1 MSGIPADTSARAAAP
16 SLGVF
21 FALLRAQRGV
31 ILRITLATTVLVTAY
46 AFVMPQ
52 TYSSTVSVLPP
63 KKEERGMGLAD
74 MLSGGSGA
82 MEMFDLGS
90 TLGFGG
96 RPTDIFV
103 KILGSRTVSDSMILN
118 YRLQHFFGISPPLS
132 WRFADAALKDATTIE
147 ATKDGMLTVTVSLST
162 GYWPSAAEVDSIKQL
177 AADMANG
184 YIRYLDVVNREKLVS
199 TAKNSRMFIQ
209 EQLVRTKEDLDSAY
223 TALVLYQES
232 NRALMVDKQ
241 MDALVAAAGAL
252 KLQLAQATT
261 ELGLAQRDLTPGS
274 RAVQDLQARVQQ
286 LQKQYGLLAAGDG
299 SDTDFVLAFAKLPK
313 IARDLSLLVRRVKT
327 LEEVNAYL
335 NKQFYK
341 ERVQEARELPTVQVL
356 DEAVPAYK
364 KTAPKRA
371 QWMLTGF
378 VFGLLGAIL
387 YVIGRDSATRLRNRR
402 AAGSRAAGATP

>member
-1 MSGIPADTSARAAAP
+1 
-16 SLGVF
+16 
-21 FALLRAQRGV
+21 
-31 ILRITLATTVLVTAY
+31 
-46 AFVMPQ
+46 
-52 TYSSTVSVLPP
+52 
-63 KKEERGMGLAD
+63 
-74 MLSGGSGA
+74 
-82 MEMFDLGS
+82 
-90 TLGFGG
+90 
-96 RPTDIFV
+96 
-103 KILGSRTVSDSMILN
+103 
-118 YRLQHFFGISPPLS
+118 
-132 WRFADAALKDATTIE
+132 
-147 ATKDGMLTVTVSLST
+147 
-162 GYWPSAAEVDSIKQL
+162 VDSIKQL

-199 TAKNSRMFIQ
+199 TAKNSRVFIQ

-274 RAVQDLQARVQQ
+274 RTVQDLQARVQQ

-356 DEAVPAYK
+356 DEAIPAYK

-371 QWMLTGF
+371 QWMLNGF

-387 YVIGRDSATRLRNRR
+387 YVIGRDSAARIRNRR
-402 AAGSRAAGATP
+402 AAGSRVAGATP